1 MSRPCLDYLYICLSQ
16 NGASRL
22 PEAVSGARRLRRKWH
37 APTRT
42 VWRAGR
48 GRAPEAPVTT
58 QPGRGMHAS
67 RHAGPMRHFARH
79 PCSLAPAQGGLV
91 CIQKAATCTGTD
103 RREKGRACG
112 RRRRLRAALC
122 AHTLPPPTHQLGTRC
137 ALGRRRPPC
146 LPARRPGADLNSPA
160 AARLRCAPVHR
171 AGQQRGPVHADIARG
186 ATARHPALHSCVAP
200 PCCALPLVRRSGQ
213 LQQDASTASRPIL
226 HPPSAAAGRRTGTG
240 APLASYSASSAATWS
255 ASRAVSA
262 AAAAA
267 AGSPA
272 ACR

>member
-91 CIQKAATCTGTD
+91 ALRKRRHARGQTGV
-103 RREKGRACG
+103 RRGALVEGGGGSGR
-112 RRRRLRAALC
+112 
-122 AHTLPPPTHQLGTRC
+122 RC
-137 ALGRRRPPC
+137 ALVRFRRPRISWG
-146 LPARRPGADLNSPA
+146 PAVRWVAGARLASLHGVRRGSQQPA